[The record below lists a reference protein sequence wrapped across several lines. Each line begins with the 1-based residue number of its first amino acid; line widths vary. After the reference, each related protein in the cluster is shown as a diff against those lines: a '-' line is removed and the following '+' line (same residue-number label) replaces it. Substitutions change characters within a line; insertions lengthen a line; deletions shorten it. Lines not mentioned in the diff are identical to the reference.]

1 MDLDNIFLYEQT
13 PMAVEAVQAGDAF
26 WGPGGIRRKG
36 DMGKGFLEQA
46 KPACIS
52 VSDFKSMF
60 ETQEHALAT
69 DEQLKEL
76 NARVN
81 LSAAGMAEIE
91 NIGWLNNTAIQ
102 RGNAMTYAGFQK
114 VLLGIDNLTK
124 QFSQLAQYMED
135 QYISELIKKART
147 YVGNMR
153 NDAGKLQIDGFNVID
168 SNISDHLDSIWTLL
182 LQLFEDVK
190 QGKHDPYVAIQLF
203 VNLLPPYAY
212 VVKRYSS
219 LYYYSS
225 GQKLMPGNYPDWVDT
240 ISKIVKSRT
249 FHDKLFYYVNLNTML
264 SFRDKTEICFN
275 IGRELYNPL
284 SGLEFENKYIQ
295 NHNKKEYLDIPKR
308 IQEKFEAKDYDHGK
322 GYIGFLI

>member
-1 MDLDNIFLYEQT
+1 MDLDNIYFYEQT
-13 PMAVEAVQAGDAF
+13 PEAVEAIRSGDAV

-36 DMGKGFLEQA
+36 DMGRGFLEQA
-46 KPACIS
+46 KPARLS

-76 NARVN
+76 NTRIN

-114 VLLGIDNLTK
+114 VLVGIDNLTK

-135 QYISELIKKART
+135 QYISDLIKQART
-147 YVGNMR
+147 YVGNLR
-153 NDAGKLQIDGFNVID
+153 NDAGKLQIDSFNVID
-168 SNISDHLDSIWTLL
+168 SNIADHLDSILTLL

-190 QGKHDPYVAIQLF
+190 QGKHDPYVAIQVI

-219 LYYYSS
+219 LYYYAS
-225 GQKLMPGNYPDWVDT
+225 GQNLMPGNYLGWVDT
-240 ISKIVKSRT
+240 ISKIVKSRV
-249 FHDKLFYYVNLNTML
+249 FFDKLFYYVNLTMSL
-264 SFRDKTEICFN
+264 SFRDKTELCFY
-275 IGRELYNPL
+275 IARESNNLF
-284 SGLEFENKYIQ
+284 SGVQFENNYIQ
-295 NHNKKEYLDIPKR
+295 NHDKKEYLSIPKR
-308 IQEKFEAKDYDHGK
+308 IQEKFEAKDYDQGK